1 MTDRLLFATAIVL
14 GLNACTIASVA
25 PPDLAAFNE
34 PDIVQ
39 RFEKGP
45 PGARPGSCWGKSVS
59 PAIFETVTEQI
70 LLQPAE
76 ILSDGSVLTPAVY
89 KTETVQRIVRERRET
104 WFETPCLDVLT
115 IDFTESLQRAL
126 KARKYY
132 RGSISGN
139 MDAKTRAAIR
149 RYQNEQGLNSGILA
163 LETARQLGLVAVPRS
178 PDSPDSP

>member
-1 MTDRLLFATAIVL
+1 MTDRLLFVTAVL
-14 GLNACTIASVA
+14 IGLTACTIDTVGA
-25 PPDLAAFNE
+25 PDLAAFNE
-34 PDIVQ
+34 PDLVQ

-59 PAIFETVTEQI
+59 PAVFETVTEQF
-70 LLQPAE
+70 LVQPAQV
-76 ILSDGSVLTPAVY
+76 LSDGKVLTPAVY
-89 KTETVQRIVRERRET
+89 KTETVQRILRERRET
-104 WFETPCLDVLT
+104 WFETPCLDIMT
-115 IDFTESLQRAL
+115 IGFTENLQRAL
-126 KARKYY
+126 KVRKYY

-178 PDSPDSP
+178 QEGQ